1 MQLGLLEESFKVLA
15 VDDVASFDDYL
26 MATQSA
32 MSDEDIFADILGT
45 EKDQLEADED
55 DDSDLFKILEKPGS
69 SQTRRFIDVL
79 MNFGMAGGNA
89 ELQALIEKASK
100 FVEANLASTGTQKK
114 ITNFFASLL

>member
-45 EKDQLEADED
+45 KKDQLEADED

-69 SQTRRFIDVL
+69 SQARRFIDVL